1 MDTAFSRATG
11 IAPGTASL
19 VGSLQYISD
28 TRPRPHRATSSRIRE
43 ARWCPRHT
51 LITQDHHDAS
61 EAVTAFQLS
70 SMEWRAAFERTY
82 PSSQAIVESGGG
94 CSF

>member
-11 IAPGTASL
+11 IGSRNSFPC
-19 VGSLQYISD
+19 SLQYISD
-28 TRPRPHRATSSRIRE
+28 TRPRLHRATSSRIRE
-43 ARWCPRHT
+43 AQWWPRHT

-70 SMEWRAAFERTY
+70 SIEWRAAFDR
-82 PSSQAIVESGGG
+82 I
-94 CSF
+94 